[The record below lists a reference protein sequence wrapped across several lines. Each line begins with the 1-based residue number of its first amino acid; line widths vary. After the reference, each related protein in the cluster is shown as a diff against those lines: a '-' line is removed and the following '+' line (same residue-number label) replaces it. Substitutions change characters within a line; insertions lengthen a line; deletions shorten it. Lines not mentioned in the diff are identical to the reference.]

1 MKKTRLFYLQL
12 KEFWSYFQ
20 KFGELKAKRKSK
32 FYILGVGDSHK
43 LIDDSKNPPN
53 QMFKYNFGGEYV
65 HNEDANTI
73 EEKATFNP
81 EIFFYV
87 LLPPIIFHAGY
98 SMRKKAF
105 FDNLGAILAFA
116 LIGTIISTLVI
127 ALFAYG
133 VAQFVTTTVD
143 FNFLDMLLFG
153 AIISATDPVTVLTIF
168 HVSIWGKEY
177 SIPNVNSLLKNSQK
191 FLFNQR

>member
-1 MKKTRLFYLQL
+1 MLLLNWNSFLAGNSNVDKRIQL
-12 KEFWSYFQ
+12 LNK
-20 KFGELKAKRKSK
+20 
-32 FYILGVGDSHK
+32 IL
-43 LIDDSKNPPN
+43 L
-53 QMFKYNFGGEYV
+53 
-65 HNEDANTI
+65 
-73 EEKATFNP
+73 
-81 EIFFYV
+81 
-87 LLPPIIFHAGY
+87 Y

-168 HVSIWGKEY
+168 HVSMWVRGAY
-177 SIPNVNSLLKNSQK
+177 
-191 FLFNQR
+191 F

>member
-1 MKKTRLFYLQL
+1 M
-12 KEFWSYFQ
+12 
-20 KFGELKAKRKSK
+20 
-32 FYILGVGDSHK
+32 GDSHK

-168 HVSIWGKEY
+168 HVSIWGKGY
-177 SIPNVNSLLKNSQK
+177 SIPNLNSLLKNSQIFCLTK
-191 FLFNQR
+191 GNSIFPNLSQFATAYIWGPVCVMCMQLQYA